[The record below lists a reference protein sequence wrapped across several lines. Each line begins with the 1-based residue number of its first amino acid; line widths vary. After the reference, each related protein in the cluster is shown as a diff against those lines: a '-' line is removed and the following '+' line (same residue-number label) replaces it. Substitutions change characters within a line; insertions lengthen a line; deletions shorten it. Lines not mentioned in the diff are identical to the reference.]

1 MGEEPAGQSSFAVL
15 TSGGDAGGMNSA
27 VRAVVRPAR
36 HPEATSMRSSRVTR
50 GRAGGPLIR
59 RFETADVG
67 GIRQRGGTVI
77 GTARSRAFS
86 IREGRRRA
94 ADRPK
99 AAGVGAHRA
108 LRSEDGK
115 RAWTRRN
122 EDGRAERLRPDAER
136 RQGISLPISA
146 TAAGMGSPIAD
157 RYRRPPLHSPLIHCV
172 PAIRTCL
179 RTPPT

>member
-27 VRAVVRPAR
+27 VRAVVRSAR
-36 HPEATSMRSSRVTR
+36 HREAPSMRSSRVTR
-50 GRAGGPLIR
+50 AGRGSLIR
-59 RFETADVG
+59 RFETGDVG

-77 GTARSRAFS
+77 GTGRSEAFS
-86 IREGRRRA
+86 IREGLRRA

-108 LRSEDGK
+108 LRSEDRQACLDPPQRRRK
-115 RAWTRRN
+115 SRATSAGPGRR
-122 EDGRAERLRPDAER
+122 P
-136 RQGISLPISA
+136 GISLPISA
-146 TAAGMGSPIAD
+146 KAADMGSPIAD

-172 PAIRTCL
+172 QAIRTCL